1 MNQTPQSVAPPI
13 REVGGLP
20 QLVFALSLLLAL
32 SVPGCATR
40 SANPSQ
46 ARANTGYMDF
56 HADSSDELGWDV
68 ARFDD
73 GAQSFKTV
81 FSELEPPAG
90 GVLRLA
96 FPPGH
101 YRVRVTFLNRVVRE
115 PAIAEVDVKDGMIT
129 PVRVVLAGDGTAL
142 VQRKE
147 QRLGGTAY
155 GRYGRRTKI
164 SNNETAM
171 YGLSAVAAPPVA
183 YQLKEQMPYAR

>member
-40 SANPSQ
+40 GANPPQ
-46 ARANTGYMDF
+46 ARANTGYVDF
-56 HADSSDELGWDV
+56 HADPPDELSWDV
-68 ARFDD
+68 ARSDA
-73 GAQSFKTV
+73 GAQTFKSV
-81 FSELEPPAG
+81 FSDLEPPAG

-101 YRVRVTFLNRVVRE
+101 YRMRVTFLNRVVRE

-147 QRLGGTAY
+147 QRLGGTSY
-155 GRYGRRTKI
+155 GRYGRRAKVA
-164 SNNETAM
+164 NDETAS
-171 YGLSAVAAPPVA
+171 YGLSAVADSPVA
-183 YQLKEQMPYAR
+183 YQPKEKMPHAR

>member
-1 MNQTPQSVAPPI
+1 MTTDFLEQPTVIQTPEPIALSIRSAQCQSDL
-13 REVGGLP
+13 RSGRLP
-20 QLVFALSLLLAL
+20 RLVFALSLLLAL

-56 HADSSDELGWDV
+56 HADSPDELGWDV

-73 GAQSFKTV
+73 AAQSFKSV

-101 YRVRVTFLNRVVRE
+101 YRVRVTFLNRVVSE
-115 PAIAEVDVKDGMIT
+115 PAIACSCCRSLT
-129 PVRVVLAGDGTAL
+129 SSRLATFQASFTSKKAISPSRTAPTL
-142 VQRKE
+142 
-147 QRLGGTAY
+147 A
-155 GRYGRRTKI
+155 
-164 SNNETAM
+164 N
-171 YGLSAVAAPPVA
+171 
-183 YQLKEQMPYAR
+183 